1 MPGVSECG
9 VLSSVCSSPPIHMK
23 VQPLNQTALQ
33 VSWSQPETIYHP
45 PIMNYMIS
53 YSWTKNEDEK
63 EKTFTKDSDKD
74 LVKAPCCGRN
84 FGDGPPAVSL
94 RSAKRAGVPSLCQ
107 HSLLPPAEGARG
119 PGVGSA
125 VPWLQAGDGAPGR
138 WGAVHP

>member
-1 MPGVSECG
+1 
-9 VLSSVCSSPPIHMK
+9 MK

-74 LVKAPCCGRN
+74 LVK
-84 FGDGPPAVSL
+84 V
-94 RSAKRAGVPSLCQ
+94 
-107 HSLLPPAEGARG
+107 
-119 PGVGSA
+119 
-125 VPWLQAGDGAPGR
+125 GAPDAL
-138 WGAVHP
+138 AVKRGTPAAFLPGIADRPPPHTATGQ